1 MVSIKSPNFAKSNM
15 PHSTFQRQNN
25 AARKSIEERFQAG
38 LQLQAL
44 YALPIYQLPA
54 ELMLNILDRVELRD
68 YPPLITATWH
78 LLRHKGIAPTW
89 PTIQLKRILVEPRCG
104 FYGSFEDVIDQSR
117 EDEGYLPF
125 NVRKNILQHLAPGPS
140 FFTTFT
146 NVGLRL
152 RGGFERL
159 PTELREAI
167 FRHFDPVTNVIVAL
181 ACFRFSD
188 RDIEWLTHEKV

>member
-1 MVSIKSPNFAKSNM
+1 M
-15 PHSTFQRQNN
+15 PHSTLQKQENG
-25 AARKSIEERFQAG
+25 ARRSIEERFQAG

-68 YPPLITATWH
+68 YPSLITATGH

-89 PTIQLKRILVEPRCG
+89 PTVRLKQILLEPRCG
-104 FYGSFEDVIDQSR
+104 FYGSFEDVIDQSKK
-117 EDEGYLPF
+117 DQGYLPLHL
-125 NVRKNILQHLAPGPS
+125 RKLILHHLAPRPS
-140 FFTTFT
+140 FFTSFT

-152 RGGFERL
+152 RGGFEHL
-159 PTELREAI
+159 PTELRDAI
-167 FRHFDPVTNVIVAL
+167 FRYFDPATNILVAL

>member
-1 MVSIKSPNFAKSNM
+1 M
-15 PHSTFQRQNN
+15 PHSTVQRQDNG
-25 AARKSIEERFQAG
+25 ARKSIEERFQAG

-54 ELMLNILDRVELRD
+54 ELMLNILDRVEFRD

-89 PTIQLKRILVEPRCG
+89 PTARLKQILVEPRCG
-104 FYGSFEDVIDQSR
+104 FYRSFEDVIDQSK
-117 EDEGYLPF
+117 EDESYLPF
-125 NVRKNILQHLAPGPS
+125 NLRKLILHHLAPRPS

-146 NVGLRL
+146 NMGLRL

-159 PTELREAI
+159 PTELRDAI
-167 FRHFDPVTNVIVAL
+167 FRHFDPSTNILVAL

-188 RDIEWLTHEKV
+188 RDIQWLTHEKV

>member
-1 MVSIKSPNFAKSNM
+1 M
-15 PHSTFQRQNN
+15 PHSTLQRQDN
-25 AARKSIEERFQAG
+25 AARRSIEERFQAG
-38 LQLQAL
+38 LQLQTL

-54 ELMLNILDRVELRD
+54 ELMLNILDRLELCD
-68 YPPLITATWH
+68 YPPLITAAWH

-89 PTIQLKRILVEPRCG
+89 PTVRLKQILVEPRCG
-104 FYGSFEDVIDQSR
+104 FYCCFEDVIDQSKASK
-117 EDEGYLPF
+117 DYLPS
-125 NVRKNILQHLAPGPS
+125 NLRELILHHLAPRPS

-159 PTELREAI
+159 PTELRDAI
-167 FRHFDPVTNVIVAL
+167 FRHFDPATNVLVAL

-188 RDIEWLTHEKV
+188 RDIQWLTHDKV

>member
-1 MVSIKSPNFAKSNM
+1 M
-15 PHSTFQRQNN
+15 PHSTLQRQDN

-38 LQLQAL
+38 LQLQTL

-89 PTIQLKRILVEPRCG
+89 PTVRLKQILVEPRCG
-104 FYGSFEDVIDQSR
+104 FYGSFEDVIDQSKQ
-117 EDEGYLPF
+117 EEGYLPF
-125 NVRKNILQHLAPGPS
+125 NLRKFILHHLAPRPS

-152 RGGFERL
+152 RGGFECL
-159 PTELREAI
+159 PTELRDAI
-167 FRHFDPVTNVIVAL
+167 FRHFDPATNILVAL

-188 RDIEWLTHEKV
+188 RDIQWLTHEKV

>member
-1 MVSIKSPNFAKSNM
+1 M
-15 PHSTFQRQNN
+15 PHSTLQRQDTT
-25 AARKSIEERFQAG
+25 ARRTIEERFQAG

-89 PTIQLKRILVEPRCG
+89 PTARLKQILVEPRCG
-104 FYGSFEDVIDQSR
+104 FYGSFEDVIDQSKKG
-117 EDEGYLPF
+117 ESYLPF
-125 NVRKNILQHLAPGPS
+125 NLRTVILHRLAPRPS

-152 RGGFERL
+152 RGGFEFL
-159 PTELREAI
+159 PTELRDAI
-167 FRHFDPVTNVIVAL
+167 FRHFDPATSVLVAL

-188 RDIEWLTHEKV
+188 RDIQWLTHEKV

>member
-1 MVSIKSPNFAKSNM
+1 M
-15 PHSTFQRQNN
+15 PHSTLQRQDN
-25 AARKSIEERFQAG
+25 AAKRSIEERFQAG

-54 ELMLNILDRVELRD
+54 ELMLNVVDRLELRD
-68 YPPLITATWH
+68 YPALITAAWH

-89 PTIQLKRILVEPRCG
+89 PTVRLKQILVEPRCG
-104 FYGSFEDVIDQSR
+104 FFSSFEDVIDQSKA
-117 EDEGYLPF
+117 DKGYLPS
-125 NVRKNILQHLAPGPS
+125 NLRKPILHHLAPRPA

-146 NVGLRL
+146 NVGFRL

-159 PTELREAI
+159 PNELRDAI
-167 FRHFDPVTNVIVAL
+167 FRHFDAVTNVLVAL

-188 RDIEWLTHEKV
+188 RDIQWLTHEKV